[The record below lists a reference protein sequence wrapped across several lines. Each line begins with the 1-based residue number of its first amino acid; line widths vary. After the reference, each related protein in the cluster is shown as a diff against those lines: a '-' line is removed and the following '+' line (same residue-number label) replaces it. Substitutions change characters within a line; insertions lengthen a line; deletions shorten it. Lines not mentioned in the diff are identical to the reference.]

1 MPGCILLPILTM
13 LAHVSGMLT
22 VAAFVSQK
30 LLRDSASMVI
40 AKVTKDGVHSLE
52 IAPLVTTCLS
62 WMEQAGGLNWV
73 RLESQVDTGAVKAKL
88 RYTKDDLGKLVLHL
102 SSEWVGSASAA
113 AVAEACKALEALA
126 QTLKMK
132 VPPWSHIISNTA
144 YNATLAKKQLL
155 GNKELHVVAKLVDEV
170 SSLMESV
177 LAFSSADLTCDSRVV
192 HAEGVL
198 VMAQTAM
205 SVVAAVNTI
214 ENFSSAEDGPKM
226 AKCLLEDRK
235 SGLPDI
241 LRAKL
246 KGMLAD

>member
-1 MPGCILLPILTM
+1 
-13 LAHVSGMLT
+13 
-22 VAAFVSQK
+22 
-30 LLRDSASMVI
+30 MVV

-73 RLESQVDTGAVKAKL
+73 RLESQVDTGVVKAKL
-88 RYTKDDLGKLVLHL
+88 RYTKDDLGKIVLHL

-198 VMAQTAM
+198 SMAQTAM

-214 ENFSSAEDGPKM
+214 ELGRGRPKDGQ
-226 AKCLLEDRK
+226 
-235 SGLPDI
+235 
-241 LRAKL
+241 
-246 KGMLAD
+246 MLAGGSRKRAARHFESQIEGHVGRLSVAQHGGRLAASLQASVPCLFC